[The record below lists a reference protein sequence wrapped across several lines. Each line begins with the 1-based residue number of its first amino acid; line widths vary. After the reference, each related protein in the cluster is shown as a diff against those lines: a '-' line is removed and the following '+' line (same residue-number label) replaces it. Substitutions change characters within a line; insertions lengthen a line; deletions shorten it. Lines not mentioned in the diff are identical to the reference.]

1 MILVSSPHPHQKA
14 QRHLARR
21 DEVLKQLIRQ
31 VGPCTLCHNPDHF
44 GLLVRSIVAQ
54 QISIH
59 AARAISARLEKAAGR
74 SGLTPRRILRLSD
87 EVLRAAGLSAG
98 KARSLRD
105 LATRAHSGDI
115 PLDSLTT
122 MDDEEVIAALVPVYG
137 IGRWTAQ
144 MFLIFS
150 LGRPNVLPVDDYG
163 LRAGIRN
170 QYGLKEL
177 PKRKEIEGL
186 AEPWHPYC
194 SIATWYMWRS
204 LGNVPQAK

>member
-1 MILVSSPHPHQKA
+1 MTTSQPHLTA

-21 DEVLKQLIRQ
+21 DPVLKQLIRQ
-31 VGPCTLCHNPDHF
+31 VGPCTLSHNPDHF

-54 QISIH
+54 QISTH
-59 AARAISARLEKAAGR
+59 AAKAISARLEKAAGR
-74 SGLTPRRILRLSD
+74 SGLTPRRILRLSN

-98 KARSLRD
+98 KVRSLRD

-115 PLDSLTT
+115 PLESLPTL
-122 MDDEEVIAALVPVYG
+122 DDEGVIAALVPVHG

-150 LGRPNVLPVDDYG
+150 LGRLNVLPVDDYG

-177 PKRKEIEGL
+177 PKRKEIEEL
-186 AEPWHPYC
+186 AEPWQPYC
-194 SIATWYMWRS
+194 SIATWYIWRS
-204 LGNVPQAK
+204 LGNVPQSK